1 MLHPLINPRNIPEQT
16 PFHSVQAYGSAI
28 SLIYSKDAHAYRAAY
43 ADVAANGDPLA
54 SADFDIYAYEG
65 SLYYLNSDCPPPA
78 PNSADLRIFL
88 HITSADP
95 ADLPADRR
103 EHGFENR
110 DFRLDN
116 RAAYFDGKC
125 IHRQLLPDYPIARI
139 ATGQKTTSGVAEWRA
154 DIDLAARAAAQG
166 VYDSIAAGDYG
177 QPAAQSDFDIYLR
190 GNVLTYIKEH
200 CAVGDTNARFFLHII
215 PADTANLP
223 ADARERGF
231 ANLDFHFADHG
242 AYIGDK
248 CVAMRELPDYP
259 IALIRTGQKASAPGG
274 DEWRADIDLAARA
287 AAQGVHDGIAAGDY
301 GKPVAQSHFDLY
313 LRDNTLTYLKTPCA
327 EGDTDARFLL
337 HIIPADPA
345 DLPADARE
353 RGFANLDFKFADHG
367 AYAGD
372 ICAATIDLPDYAI
385 DRIRAGQFV
394 SGEGAIWRAEFP
406 AAR

>member
-1 MLHPLINPRNIPEQT
+1 MSSARAKQRRLADILAHHPR
-16 PFHSVQAYGSAI
+16 GS
-28 SLIYSKDAHAYRAAY
+28 R
-43 ADVAANGDPLA
+43 
-54 SADFDIYAYEG
+54 
-65 SLYYLNSDCPPPA
+65 PPA
-78 PNSADLRIFL
+78 
-88 HITSADP
+88 
-95 ADLPADRR
+95 RR

-116 RAAYFDGKC
+116 RAAFFDGKC

-154 DIDLAARAAAQG
+154 DIDLAGRAAAQAAYEG
-166 VYDSIAAGDYG
+166 IAAGDYG
-177 QPAAQSDFDIYLR
+177 APVVQANFDLYLR
-190 GNVLTYIKEH
+190 DNALAYFKEP
-200 CAVGDTNARFFLHII
+200 CGSGDTDTRLLLHIFPAN
-215 PADTANLP
+215 PADLP
-223 ADARERGF
+223 TTIRERGF

-248 CVAMRELPDYP
+248 CVATRELPDYP
-259 IALIRTGQKASAPGG
+259 IALIRTGQKSTARGG
-274 DEWRADIDLAARA
+274 DEWRVDIDLAARA

-313 LRDNTLTYLKTPCA
+313 LRDNAVTYIKAPCA

-394 SGEGAIWRAEFP
+394 SGEGAVWRAEFP